1 MSFVGSS
8 YGRIFPNN
16 SSKEKRRQE
25 AARQEEERYRFRK
38 PTMDQDGF
46 VVEETINYPS
56 SRMRK
61 IPPSYTPTRISE
73 PIVIED
79 DSGSDDIEISDTP
92 LHLQKKPKFTHVN
105 GVEVTSSSF
114 RLPSTS
120 QRPRPIGA
128 LHNHHARPKA
138 SGSIPAATSGKN
150 VIRECDVLDVLDLNS
165 TDDETDSRRERQT
178 NAEREQREEEEEEEM
193 YEQAAPSLD
202 DPARWKAFVPKS
214 MEEEE
219 TLLPDFASLQIND
232 RPRFLS
238 KHNDIQY
245 FTGRPQAIE
254 VPIRSTKL
262 HTLHLTTEFLRRSKA
277 MAKRPFDHFRY
288 QDQSSWLHRMRSP
301 APSTFKTSAG
311 GMFRIVQHQNCT
323 FVASS
328 VVGGHPDE
336 AGEEENAYNHSG
348 TLVAWEGLQHVVM
361 QGHYRSRSPFPKHY
375 TVNDVAIYPST
386 QIGDDVYE
394 PILLS
399 TGNDYRVKLWQMSQE
414 TPADDPNASKEERY
428 IQLPSLS
435 RRGYKQTP
443 GLQPIDIA
451 VKPGGGM
458 FAVSVILHSERSGND
473 DLRSWDT
480 AELLLTPQEGDRAGP
495 IKWGCGLTDSILF
508 ASSECCEDISG
519 TGYHKAFD
527 VRQRAESFQFDL
539 NEEGDALTVDAF
551 GEKVA
556 LVTVKRNDDDMIE
569 DDDSTNVLR
578 TLRIY
583 DVRRKDGRRQAEVAH
598 QVKLESSEVKC
609 VSFSPDGI
617 YLAVGNLDGRI
628 LMYDARFMNEVI
640 YDFKHEGPSL
650 VSPGQ
655 ESYGITHMEWRILH
669 QNRLALVTGGPDG
682 CVRLWQPDW
691 APRITQQGRVIARV
705 NADVGYFTIGDR
717 FQGEHELVVGD
728 GDGAI
733 YFYDGIGNI

>member
-1 MSFVGSS
+1 
-8 YGRIFPNN
+8 
-16 SSKEKRRQE
+16 
-25 AARQEEERYRFRK
+25 
-38 PTMDQDGF
+38 
-46 VVEETINYPS
+46 
-56 SRMRK
+56 
-61 IPPSYTPTRISE
+61 
-73 PIVIED
+73 
-79 DSGSDDIEISDTP
+79 
-92 LHLQKKPKFTHVN
+92 
-105 GVEVTSSSF
+105 
-114 RLPSTS
+114 
-120 QRPRPIGA
+120 
-128 LHNHHARPKA
+128 
-138 SGSIPAATSGKN
+138 
-150 VIRECDVLDVLDLNS
+150 
-165 TDDETDSRRERQT
+165 
-178 NAEREQREEEEEEEM
+178 M

-311 GMFRIVQHQNCT
+311 AINKIVQHQNCT

-399 TGNDYRVKLWQMSQE
+399 TGNDYRRKDIYSFLHFRVE
-414 TPADDPNASKEERY
+414 DTSKH
-428 IQLPSLS
+428 QDCNLLTLLSSLAAGCS
-435 RRGYKQTP
+435 
-443 GLQPIDIA
+443 LFL
-451 VKPGGGM
+451 V
-458 FAVSVILHSERSGND
+458 VILHSERSGND

-628 LMYDARFMNEVI
+628 LI
-640 YDFKHEGPSL
+640 L